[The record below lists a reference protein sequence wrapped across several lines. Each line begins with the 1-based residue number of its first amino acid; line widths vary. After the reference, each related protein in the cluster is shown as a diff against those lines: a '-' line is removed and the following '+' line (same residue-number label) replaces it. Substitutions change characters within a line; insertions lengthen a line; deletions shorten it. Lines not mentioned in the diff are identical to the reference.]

1 MIKELN
7 DLLTVKEGAPLR
19 RLVVAWPHD
28 THTTGAVREA
38 VENGLVHPILVGQ
51 TDTMKKVCEETG
63 LPADKITLVHVEEEG
78 AAAVK
83 AVDLVREGEGDLLM
97 KGTVSTDKFVRALLN
112 KEKGLV
118 PPGGLLTHVAVLEP
132 VNYHKM
138 LVVGDVAIIPQPGLK
153 EKKVILEHLVATA
166 RMLGTEK
173 PKVAVITATEQVLTS
188 MEACVDAALLAKM
201 AERGQIK
208 NAWVEGPIALDVAL
222 DRESARI
229 KGLDS
234 PVAGDADCLLFPDIE
249 AGNVFYKCYTKLLKG
264 SVAAMVAGAS
274 VPVILSS
281 RGDSART
288 KLYSIALGVK
298 RTKEVKRQK

>member
-1 MIKELN
+1 MIKELK
-7 DLLTVKEGAPLR
+7 DLLTIKKEVPLR

-28 THTTGAVREA
+28 THTLEAVREA
-38 VENGLVHPILVGQ
+38 VENGLVHPLLVG
-51 TDTMKKVCEETG
+51 DREVMAEVCRETG
-63 LPADKITLVHVEEEG
+63 LTEEKVSFVHEEEEG
-78 AAAVK
+78 EAALRAV
-83 AVDLVREGEGDLLM
+83 AMVREGEGDLLM
-97 KGTVSTDKFVRALLN
+97 KGTVSTDKFMRAILN

-132 VNYHKM
+132 VNYHKI

-153 EKKVILEHLVATA
+153 EKKVILEHLIATA

-173 PKVAVITATEQVLTS
+173 PKVAVITATEQVLTT

-208 NAWVEGPIALDVAL
+208 HALVEGPIALDVAL
-222 DRESARI
+222 DKESARI
-229 KGLDS
+229 KKFDS

-281 RGDSART
+281 RGDTART

-298 RTKEVKRQK
+298 MAEVV

>member
-1 MIKELN
+1 MISKLQ
-7 DLLTVKEGAPLR
+7 DLLALQEEESPR
-19 RLVVAWPHD
+19 ILVVAWPHD
-28 THTTGAVREA
+28 AHTLGAVREA
-38 VENGLVHPILVGQ
+38 VAHGLVRPLLVGDE
-51 TDTMKKVCEETG
+51 TVITRVCEEEG
-63 LPADKITLVHVEEEG
+63 LSMDGVTVVHEEEEAR
-78 AAAVK
+78 AAAR
-83 AVDLVREGEGDLLM
+83 AVALVREGEGDLLM
-97 KGTVSTDKFVRALLN
+97 KGTVSTDKFMRAILN
-112 KEKGLV
+112 KEQGLV
-118 PPGGLLTHVAVLEP
+118 PPGGLITHVSVLEP
-132 VNYHKM
+132 VNYHKI

-173 PKVAVITATEQVLTS
+173 PKVAVITATEQVLTG
-188 MEACVDAALLAKM
+188 MDACVDAALLARM
-201 AERGQIK
+201 ADRGQIK

-229 KGLDS
+229 KKIES

-281 RGDSART
+281 RGDSATT
-288 KLYSIALGVK
+288 KLYSIALGVL
-298 RTKEVKRQK
+298 RAR

>member
-1 MIKELN
+1 MISKLE
-7 DLLTVKEGAPLR
+7 DLLKKDEKAPLQ
-19 RLVVAWPHD
+19 RLAVAWPHD
-28 THTTGAVREA
+28 AHTLGAVREA
-38 VENGLVHPILVGQ
+38 VENELVHPLLVGDPELIAGVCKEVDLQ
-51 TDTMKKVCEETG
+51 VEKVTVV
-63 LPADKITLVHVEEEG
+63 PVAEEG
-78 AAAVK
+78 AAALQ
-83 AVDLVREGEGDLLM
+83 AVTLVREGEADLLM
-97 KGTVSTDKFVRALLN
+97 KGTVSTDKFMRAILN

-118 PPGGLLTHVAVLEP
+118 PPGGLLTHVSVLEP

-138 LVVGDVAIIPQPGLK
+138 LVVGDVAIIPQPALK
-153 EKKVILEHLVATA
+153 EKKVILEHLVRTA
-166 RMLGTEK
+166 RMLGIDK
-173 PKVAVITATEQVLTS
+173 PKVAVITATEQVLTN

-222 DRESARI
+222 DKESARI
-229 KGLDS
+229 KKIAS

-281 RGDSART
+281 RGDSTTT
-288 KLYSIALGVK
+288 KLYSIALGVRLAQK
-298 RTKEVKRQK
+298 RNKG

>member
-1 MIKELN
+1 MISKLQ
-7 DLLTVKEGAPLR
+7 DLLTLQEEESPR
-19 RLVVAWPHD
+19 ILVVAWPHD
-28 THTTGAVREA
+28 AHTLGAVREA
-38 VENGLVHPILVGQ
+38 VAHGLVRPLLVGDE
-51 TDTMKKVCEETG
+51 TVITRVCEEEG
-63 LPADKITLVHVEEEG
+63 LPMDGMTVVHEEEEAR
-78 AAAVK
+78 AAAR
-83 AVDLVREGEGDLLM
+83 AVALVREGEGDLLM
-97 KGTVSTDKFVRALLN
+97 KGTVSTDKFMRAILN
-112 KEKGLV
+112 KEQGLV
-118 PPGGLLTHVAVLEP
+118 PPGGLITHVSVLEP

-173 PKVAVITATEQVLTS
+173 PKVAVITATEQVLTG
-188 MEACVDAALLAKM
+188 MDACVDAALLARM
-201 AERGQIK
+201 ADRGQIK

-229 KGLDS
+229 KKIES

-281 RGDSART
+281 RGDSATT
-288 KLYSIALGVK
+288 KLYSIALGVL
-298 RTKEVKRQK
+298 RAR

>member
-1 MIKELN
+1 MISKLQ
-7 DLLTVKEGAPLR
+7 DLLALQEEKSPR
-19 RLVVAWPHD
+19 ILVVAWPHD
-28 THTTGAVREA
+28 AHTLGAVREA
-38 VENGLVHPILVGQ
+38 VAHGLVRPLLVGDE
-51 TDTMKKVCEETG
+51 TVITRVCEEEG
-63 LPADKITLVHVEEEG
+63 LPMDGMTVVHEEEEAS
-78 AAAVK
+78 AAAK
-83 AVDLVREGEGDLLM
+83 AVALVREGEGDLLM
-97 KGTVSTDKFVRALLN
+97 KGTVSTDKFMRAILN
-112 KEKGLV
+112 KEQGLV
-118 PPGGLLTHVAVLEP
+118 PPGGLITHVSVLEP

-173 PKVAVITATEQVLTS
+173 PKVAVITATEQVLTG
-188 MEACVDAALLAKM
+188 MDACVDAALLARM
-201 AERGQIK
+201 ADRGQIK

-229 KGLDS
+229 KKIES

-281 RGDSART
+281 RGDSATT
-288 KLYSIALGVK
+288 KLYSIALGVL
-298 RTKEVKRQK
+298 RAR

>member
-1 MIKELN
+1 MISKLQ
-7 DLLTVKEGAPLR
+7 DLLALQEEESPR
-19 RLVVAWPHD
+19 ILVVAWPHD
-28 THTTGAVREA
+28 AHTLGAVREA
-38 VENGLVHPILVGQ
+38 VAHGLVRPLLVGDK
-51 TDTMKKVCEETG
+51 TVITRVCEEDG
-63 LPADKITLVHVEEEG
+63 LPMDGMTVVHEEEEAR
-78 AAAVK
+78 AAAR
-83 AVDLVREGEGDLLM
+83 AVALVREGEGDLLM
-97 KGTVSTDKFVRALLN
+97 KGTVSTDKFMRAILN
-112 KEKGLV
+112 KEQGLV
-118 PPGGLLTHVAVLEP
+118 PPGGLITHVSVLEP
-132 VNYHKM
+132 VNYHKI

-173 PKVAVITATEQVLTS
+173 PKVAVITATEQVLTG
-188 MEACVDAALLAKM
+188 MDACVDAALLARM
-201 AERGQIK
+201 ADRGQIK

-229 KGLDS
+229 KKIES

-281 RGDSART
+281 RGDSATT
-288 KLYSIALGVK
+288 KLYSIALGVL
-298 RTKEVKRQK
+298 RAR

>member
-1 MIKELN
+1 MITKLQ
-7 DLLTVKEGAPLR
+7 DLLTLQEEESPR
-19 RLVVAWPHD
+19 ILVVAWPHD
-28 THTTGAVREA
+28 AHTLGAVREA
-38 VENGLVHPILVGQ
+38 VAHGLVRPLLVGDE
-51 TDTMKKVCEETG
+51 TVITRVCEEEG
-63 LPADKITLVHVEEEG
+63 LPMDGMTVVHEEEEAR
-78 AAAVK
+78 AAAR
-83 AVDLVREGEGDLLM
+83 AVALVREGEGDLLM
-97 KGTVSTDKFVRALLN
+97 KGTVSTDKFMRAILN
-112 KEKGLV
+112 KEQGLV
-118 PPGGLLTHVAVLEP
+118 PPGGLITHVSVLEP

-173 PKVAVITATEQVLTS
+173 PKVAVITATEQVLTG
-188 MEACVDAALLAKM
+188 MDACVDAALLARM
-201 AERGQIK
+201 VDRGQIK

-229 KGLDS
+229 KKIES

-281 RGDSART
+281 RGDSATT
-288 KLYSIALGVK
+288 KLYSIALGVL
-298 RTKEVKRQK
+298 RAR